1 MIKKYIL
8 TKNYT
13 LSKNHP
19 MLTHRVE
26 NTNKFNMKNT
36 QK

>member
-8 TKNYT
+8 TKNY
-13 LSKNHP
+13 SFKNHP